1 MFNEQQKLQD
11 VDKLQLNLDDILPDE
26 EALVKLKFIIQNQES
41 LIEDD
46 TDNEENKQKLSDFHD
61 MCERVGIDG
70 NTLLEALV
78 LTRLFYLA
86 QTEINLT
93 VGGENE

>member
-1 MFNEQQKLQD
+1 MFTEQVLDEQHKLHI
-11 VDKLQLNLDDILPDE
+11 NLDDILPDE

-70 NTLLEALV
+70 NPLLEALV

>member
-1 MFNEQQKLQD
+1 MFNEQQPKELG
-11 VDKLQLNLDDILPDE
+11 KLQLNLDDILPDE
-26 EALVKLKFIIQNQES
+26 EALVKLKFIIQNQDV

-46 TDNEENKQKLSDFHD
+46 TENEENKQKLTDFHD

-93 VGGENE
+93 VGEGE

>member
-1 MFNEQQKLQD
+1 MFTEQPQELSKLQI
-11 VDKLQLNLDDILPDE
+11 NLDDILPDE
-26 EALVKLKFIIQNQES
+26 ESLVKLKFIIQNQES

-46 TDNEENKQKLSDFHD
+46 TDNEENKQKLSDFHN

-93 VGGENE
+93 VGEGE

>member
-1 MFNEQQKLQD
+1 MFTEQPKL
-11 VDKLQLNLDDILPDE
+11 KINLDDILPDE
-26 EALVKLKFIIQNQES
+26 EALVKLKFIVQNQES

-46 TDNEENKQKLSDFHD
+46 TDNEENKQKLTDFHD

-78 LTRLFYLA
+78 LARLFYLA

-93 VGGENE
+93 VGEGV